1 MFGSQFIHLCRAR
14 DRKRH
19 NLAKKSAGIFRNHDI
34 VPSFCS
40 LVVSPVTHGL
50 VGIVARF
57 LLNWPRGM
65 SCIFIQLYTSI
76 YICVCVYVCTV
87 TKPRSC
93 RATTKHLGFKRL
105 FVTPVFFVSL
115 LSLPCREVDKAK
127 RAVLELQLR
136 DWQCRSRD
144 RLPGRPTCAILQ
156 SWPLRSC
163 IFCGFVQAAGAINVV
178 SSSSVLPECC
188 TASSRVCRTEGGAS
202 GAGIEARVR
211 NNCQQPE
218 QRQGTS
224 PDKDTA
230 PARKTKRTSWEPEEN
245 VVRKGKSKSGG
256 RRGAERGRYSESG
269 K

>member
-1 MFGSQFIHLCRAR
+1 MYVQL
-14 DRKRH
+14 
-19 NLAKKSAGIFRNHDI
+19 
-34 VPSFCS
+34 PS
-40 LVVSPVTHGL
+40 PDH
-50 VGIVARF
+50 VG
-57 LLNWPRGM
+57 
-65 SCIFIQLYTSI
+65 Q
-76 YICVCVYVCTV
+76 
-87 TKPRSC
+87 PRSTW
-93 RATTKHLGFKRL
+93 ALSGYMS
-105 FVTPVFFVSL
+105 PQFFVSL

-136 DWQCRSRD
+136 DWQCRSGD

-224 PDKDTA
+224 PEKDAA
-230 PARKTKRTSWEPEEN
+230 PARKTERTSWEPEEKLCKKRKIP
-245 VVRKGKSKSGG
+245 VRRKKGRRTEKMQRVRKIAGFRNKDTSQAKQRKHEMETRSPV
-256 RRGAERGRYSESG
+256 R
-269 K
+269 KPP